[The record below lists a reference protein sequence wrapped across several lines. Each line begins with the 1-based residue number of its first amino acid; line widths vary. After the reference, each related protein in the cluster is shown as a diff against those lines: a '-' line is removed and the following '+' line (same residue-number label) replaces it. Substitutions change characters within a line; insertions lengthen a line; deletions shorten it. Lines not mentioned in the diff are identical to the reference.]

1 MSKGIIYVLSNPA
14 MPDIVKIGKTNNINQ
29 RLSSLYSTGVPLPF
43 KCVYAKEVDDMNFAE
58 VKLHAGLSS
67 TRINEKREFFK
78 ISEDE
83 LIHLFDLIAGN
94 DVTPDKEI
102 FETKED
108 KVAFEKAS
116 RLGERFNFGLVD
128 IDIGST
134 LTFLKD
140 EDITCEVISNKE
152 VRFDGKNHS
161 LSSAGVIAIQ
171 MCGYKWEKIAG
182 PKFWKYEGETVYEI
196 RERLENNE

>member
-14 MPDIVKIGKTNNINQ
+14 MPDLVKIGKTTNINQ
-29 RLSSLYSTGVPLPF
+29 RLSSLYSSGVPLPF
-43 KCVYAKEVDDMNFAE
+43 KCVYAKEVDDMDFAE
-58 VKLHAGLSS
+58 EKLHAGLGS

-78 ISEDE
+78 IPEDE
-83 LIHLFDLIAGN
+83 LIHLFDLIPGK

-116 RLGERFNFGLVD
+116 RSGERFNFGLVD
-128 IDIGST
+128 IKIGST

-140 EDITCEVISNKE
+140 ENIICEVISNKE
-152 VRFDGKNHS
+152 VKFQRENHS

-171 MCGYKWEKIAG
+171 MCGYKWNRIAG
-182 PKFWKYEGETVYEI
+182 PRFWKYEGETVYDI
-196 RERLENNE
+196 RERMENDG

>member
-1 MSKGIIYVLSNPA
+1 
-14 MPDIVKIGKTNNINQ
+14 MPDIVKIGKTKDINQ

-43 KCVYAKEVDDMNFAE
+43 KCVYAKEVENMDYAE
-58 VKLHAGLSS
+58 EKLHAGLGS
-67 TRINEKREFFK
+67 RRVNEKREFFK

-83 LIHLFDLIAGN
+83 LIHLFDLIPGK

-116 RLGERFNFGLVD
+116 RLGERFNFGMVG
-128 IDIGST
+128 IEIGAI

-140 EDITCEVISNKE
+140 ENITCEVISNKE
-152 VRFDGKNHS
+152 VKFQGKNHS

-182 PKFWKYEGETVYEI
+182 PRFWKYEGETVYEI
-196 RERLENNE
+196 RERKENDE

>member
-1 MSKGIIYVLSNPA
+1 M
-14 MPDIVKIGKTNNINQ
+14 D
-29 RLSSLYSTGVPLPF
+29 
-43 KCVYAKEVDDMNFAE
+43 FAE
-58 VKLHAGLSS
+58 EKLHAGLGS
-67 TRINEKREFFK
+67 RRVNEKREFFK

-83 LIHLFDLIAGN
+83 LIHLFDLIPGK

-116 RLGERFNFGLVD
+116 RLGERFNFGMVD
-128 IDIGST
+128 IEIGST

-140 EDITCEVISNKE
+140 ENITCEVISNKE
-152 VRFDGKNHS
+152 VKFQEKNHS

-171 MCGYKWEKIAG
+171 RCGYKWEKIAG
-182 PKFWKYEGETVYEI
+182 PRFWKYEGETVYEI
-196 RERLENNE
+196 RERMENGE